1 MSPPLDCLKM
11 DLARARQRL
20 VDTHYRIEQMR
31 KRLERYSRVEEKTE
45 IQIRALEQAI
55 ELAEQGVSL
64 AK

>member
-1 MSPPLDCLKM
+1 
-11 DLARARQRL
+11 
-20 VDTHYRIEQMR
+20 MR